1 MEMMNEFDK
10 NKKMFEDYRKIKEE
24 RHRNMSYDSLKERVV
39 NRLKT
44 TMIGAISSIE
54 DKLGFLWGH
63 NEDDLDEQQL
73 KIKVIFDELR
83 KEILDKGN
91 NQIRGI
97 DSDLLNYDI
106 IKKEIKIVLPVDRR
120 GFKNE

>member
-1 MEMMNEFDK
+1 MNEFDK

>member
-1 MEMMNEFDK
+1 MSDFEK
-10 NKKMFEDYRKIKEE
+10 NKKMFEDYRKIKED
-24 RHRNMSYDSLKERVV
+24 RHKVLSYNSLKDRMV

-54 DKLGFLWGH
+54 NKFGFLWGH
-63 NEDDLDEQQL
+63 NQDDLTPEQQEL
-73 KIKVIFDELR
+73 KSYFEELR

-91 NQIRGI
+91 NQIRGV

-106 IKKEIKIVLPVDRR
+106 NKKEIKIVLPVNRR
-120 GFKNE
+120 GMDNE